1 RGAGAH
7 PPQGQRPGKEARIDY
22 EYERKGVS
30 NQFMRCEPLRGWR
43 HVRVTARRTRR
54 DYADCIRA
62 LLEVHYPQAEKI
74 RLVQDNLNT
83 HSGGSLYEAVAPHQA
98 RRPLDPI
105 QVPHTPKHR
114 SRRDMVQTA

>member
-62 LLEVHYPQAEKI
+62 LLEVHYPRAEKV

-83 HSGGSLYEAVAPHQA
+83 HSGGRPYQAVPAAAARPAP
-98 RRPLDPI
+98 DP
-105 QVPHTPKHR
+105 VPVP
-114 SRRDMVQTA
+114 Q